1 MPHVPPPDDDDLDLD
16 PREAARARRRDH
28 DAEAERRELMRP
40 GMGKVFKQITDSW
53 GEKAS
58 PDQDRA
64 QKRATKGANRPR

>member
-1 MPHVPPPDDDDLDLD
+1 MDEELD
-16 PREAARARRRDH
+16 PREAARARRRDREA
-28 DAEAERRELMRP
+28 DAARRDLLRP

-64 QKRATKGANRPR
+64 QKGAGKGSNRPR

>member
-1 MPHVPPPDDDDLDLD
+1 MTHEPPPDEDLDA
-16 PREAARARRRDH
+16 REAARVRRRDH
-28 DAEAERRELMRP
+28 DAEAARRDLMRP

-64 QKRATKGANRPR
+64 RKGAGRGSKRPR

>member
-1 MPHVPPPDDDDLDLD
+1 MDEELD
-16 PREAARARRRDH
+16 PRESARARRRDR
-28 DAEAERRELMRP
+28 DADAAQRDLLRP

-64 QKRATKGANRPR
+64 PKRAGKGSPR